1 VVATGEEG
9 KAAATGEVV
18 RVEETV
24 AAEKGEATVVAAM
37 AVATGEVVRV
47 VGTVAAMVVATG
59 EEGKAVAAEMA
70 RAAAVMAA
78 VMAAVA
84 VARKRTHESRW
95 RPR

>member
-1 VVATGEEG
+1 
-9 KAAATGEVV
+9 
-18 RVEETV
+18 
-24 AAEKGEATVVAAM
+24 
-37 AVATGEVVRV
+37 VATGEVVRV

>member
-1 VVATGEEG
+1 
-9 KAAATGEVV
+9 
-18 RVEETV
+18 
-24 AAEKGEATVVAAM
+24 
-37 AVATGEVVRV
+37 V